1 VAGYLPGLWW
11 VVGGGGSSEQETSK
25 KAARRAS
32 DNENFITVK
41 TPSIVSGVR
50 FVANELNHF
59 FLKRP
64 THVLR
69 NKGTNTM
76 TERVSSESKEEM
88 SDKSRAEI
96 LVVDDDAMSRRVL
109 AQLLTAGGYQC
120 RVSKNG
126 SEALETVQAEPPSL
140 LLLDFDMP
148 GLNGAEVLKRLRSD
162 RHSAVA
168 QIPTIMLTGHG
179 SEESEVS
186 CLQAGADDFVTKPV
200 NAAVLR
206 ARIETQLR
214 LRSMRRQLER
224 QNDELEEW
232 RRNLERDLAAARLT
246 QQSLIPQKPLA
257 LAGWEVATCY
267 RPVIQVGGDIYGW
280 LRMKDGRILFWIAD
294 GTGHGAAAA
303 LLTTLAKLL
312 FHHGNDE
319 QDTPASVMKAVNHD
333 FRSIFGSSSFMT
345 AMCVAVDPATGS
357 ASVVGAGH
365 PPLLVSRHNG
375 KTESVR
381 SIAPPLG
388 LIEQSEFSETPIN
401 LEPGDAFLLYTDGL
415 FSWTKD
421 ERHRSTP
428 QQLEKM
434 LDHSA
439 PTAEALLKE
448 VLAYAAPDN
457 SVKTSPDDMT
467 VLAVRRMA
475 GQ

>member
-1 VAGYLPGLWW
+1 MAGYLPGLWW
-11 VVGGGGSSEQETSK
+11 VVGGCGSSEQETSK